1 MAAKSNAF
9 LLCLTF
15 LVLLATVVLGYR
27 GLGVDNPQ
35 DPEQRLQQCR
45 QQCQQQQRGQEQR
58 TQCHR
63 RCEDRY
69 QEEMRER
76 GRPGQGGDDDPARRR
91 FDDCRQRCGHQH
103 RHDEQ
108 QRRQCESRCEAQY
121 EEERRGRREIA
132 VGVQTR
138 EDPERRYRQCRQ
150 ECTQRAQ
157 DKRQLQQCEQR
168 CEEEYKEQRH
178 REGNPRQKEEETT
191 TGERNPYFFDRDS
204 FYDQVRTE
212 HGHVRV
218 LQNFLEKS
226 ELLLGIAN
234 YRIAIVE
241 LNPRAFLMPYHLDA
255 DAVYYVARGC
265 GAITLIC
272 EEKKETHELRRG
284 DILEAPAGAIIYM
297 INKDSNEKLVLI
309 KLLHP
314 VSTPGRFE
322 VFYGAGGQNPK
333 SFFPSFSDEILEAAF
348 NTRRDRLS
356 RIFGQQ
362 RKGGIVEAS
371 EEQVRA
377 LSRHAS
383 EGGQWPFGESKGP
396 FNLLEKRP
404 AHSSRRGQMH
414 EADGDDYRPL
424 KQLDLR
430 VSHSNLTEV
439 YMSFADPLPR
449 AYHDQSFSPW
459 SGMTI
464 GSLLQGSMI
473 APLYDSRSTKI
484 AVIVEGRGYVE
495 TICPHLSE
503 RGRSREEGREG
514 HEGRE
519 GGGQR
524 YQKVR
529 SQVSRGTVA
538 VIPPGHPSVT
548 VASRGRNLE
557 AVCFEIR
564 AERNERNFLAGRN
577 NVLKQLDR
585 EAKELSF
592 DMPAREVEEVLN
604 AQGEQIIVAG
614 PEERERRER
623 PLLPMLAIAEA
634 FM

>member
-1 MAAKSNAF
+1 MVAKSDAVF
-9 LLCLTF
+9 RCLAV
-15 LVLLATVVLGYR
+15 LVLSATVVLGYR
-27 GLGVDNPQ
+27 GLGFDNPQ

-45 QQCQQQQRGQEQR
+45 QQCEHQQRGQEQR
-58 TQCHR
+58 MQCQR
-63 RCEDRY
+63 RCQDRY
-69 QEEMRER
+69 QEEIRER
-76 GRPGQGGDDDPARRR
+76 GRHGEDGDDDPARRR
-91 FDDCRQRCGHQH
+91 FDECRQRCGHQH

-132 VGVQTR
+132 VGVQTH

-168 CEEEYKEQRH
+168 CEEESKEQRR
-178 REGNPRQKEEETT
+178 REGSPRQKEEETT

-204 FYDQVRTE
+204 FVDQVRTE

-218 LQNFLEKS
+218 LQNFVEKS

-241 LNPRAFLMPYHLDA
+241 LNPRAFLMPHHLDA

-265 GAITLIC
+265 GAITLVC

-322 VFYGAGGQNPK
+322 
-333 SFFPSFSDEILEAAF
+333 
-348 NTRRDRLS
+348 
-356 RIFGQQ
+356 

-383 EGGQWPFGESKGP
+383 EGRQWPFGESKGP

-404 AHSSRRGQMH
+404 IHSSRRGQLH
-414 EADGDDYRPL
+414 DADGDDYRPL

-430 VSHSNLTEV
+430 VSHANLTEV
-439 YMSFADPLPR
+439 
-449 AYHDQSFSPW
+449 
-459 SGMTI
+459 
-464 GSLLQGSMI
+464 
-473 APLYDSRSTKI
+473 
-484 AVIVEGRGYVE
+484 
-495 TICPHLSE
+495 
-503 RGRSREEGREG
+503 
-514 HEGRE
+514 
-519 GGGQR
+519 
-524 YQKVR
+524 
-529 SQVSRGTVA
+529 
-538 VIPPGHPSVT
+538 
-548 VASRGRNLE
+548 
-557 AVCFEIR
+557 
-564 AERNERNFLAGRN
+564 
-577 NVLKQLDR
+577 
-585 EAKELSF
+585 
-592 DMPAREVEEVLN
+592 
-604 AQGEQIIVAG
+604 
-614 PEERERRER
+614 
-623 PLLPMLAIAEA
+623 
-634 FM
+634 